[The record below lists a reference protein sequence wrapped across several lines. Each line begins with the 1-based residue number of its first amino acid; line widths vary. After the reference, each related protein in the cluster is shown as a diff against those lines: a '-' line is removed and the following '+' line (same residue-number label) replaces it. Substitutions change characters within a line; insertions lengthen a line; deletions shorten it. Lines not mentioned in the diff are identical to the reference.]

1 MATTRNRLSLEDLAA
16 MEDAVQKAAFDYSV
30 ASVKRASALR
40 RLTEIAKIPLDDRT
54 VEQHQEVTET
64 KIAVIAYERAM
75 SDAERT
81 AQDIE
86 ARVVIGQEARM
97 TTARRSA

>member
-1 MATTRNRLSLEDLAA
+1 MATSRQRLSLDDLAA
-16 MEDAVQKAAFDYSV
+16 MEDAVRKAAFDYSV

-40 RLTEIAKIPLDDRT
+40 RLAEIGKIPLDDRT

-86 ARVVIGQEARM
+86 ARVVIDQELS